1 MPSSSRRELRLMR
14 RENRSTERF
23 LEVPMEIVG
32 RYLNPDVAERLG
44 DLREATSSANDA
56 DSGTTR

>member
-1 MPSSSRRELRLMR
+1 
-14 RENRSTERF
+14 
-23 LEVPMEIVG
+23 MEIVG